1 MTAKTELFL
10 YHLLW
15 TFETAARP
23 GFRKM
28 GETFESWAYQNGLLW
43 QVHRLEASKFL
54 EKQKGPSDVRLFV
67 RLTREGRLRA
77 LGGRDP
83 EECWKMPWDGRWW
96 VVLFD
101 LPRRE
106 AALRRKVLRRL
117 TEEGLG
123 CLQGSVWISPRKPQT
138 LDFIEKDKGKCC
150 RQLILL
156 ESETHHVQTDREM
169 VDAAWSFSKINKN
182 YQQHLDLLNEFPE
195 RPASAA
201 ELLEWSRRE
210 NEAWLQSVRIDPLL
224 PKALWP
230 KGYLGQKAWNA
241 RKAVMAK
248 AASVQNTI
256 PLS

>member
-15 TFETAARP
+15 TFETVSRP
-23 GFRKM
+23 TFRRID
-28 GETFESWAYQNGLLW
+28 ETFESWAYRNGLLW
-43 QVHRLEASKFL
+43 QIHRLEAAGFL
-54 EKQKGPSDVRLFV
+54 EKQKTPSDVHLFV

-83 EECWKMPWDGRWW
+83 LECWTMPWDGRWR

-101 LPRRE
+101 LPKKE
-106 AALRRKVLRRL
+106 IALRRRVLRRL
-117 TEEGLG
+117 TEEGFG

-138 LDFIEKDKGKCC
+138 FDFIGKDKGKGC

-156 ESETHHVQTDREM
+156 ESETHNGQTDRQM
-169 VDAAWSFSKINKN
+169 VDAAWSFSKINRN
-182 YQQHLDLLNEFPE
+182 YQQHLELLDEFPA
-195 RPASAA
+195 RSTSAA
-201 ELLEWSRRE
+201 NLLEWSSRE
-210 NEAWLQSVRIDPLL
+210 NAAWLQSVRMDPLL
-224 PKALWP
+224 PKKLWP

-241 RKAVMAK
+241 RKATMAK
-248 AASVQNTI
+248 AVALQNAI